1 MAAGVPAGPVHSV
14 PQALQHPHTAAR
26 DMTVEKD
33 GYRGLG
39 IAVKL
44 SRTPGSVRRAPPRFG
59 ADTRAVLAAA
69 GLSEEEIRKLAGE

>member
-1 MAAGVPAGPVHSV
+1 MA
-14 PQALQHPHTAAR
+14 
-26 DMTVEKD
+26 VEKD

-59 ADTRAVLAAA
+59 ADTRAVLLAA
-69 GLSEEEIRKLAGE
+69 GLSEAEIRKLDRE